1 LTDDAPRPE
10 ARVLNRRYRL
20 VYQLGAGGMGSVW
33 LADDQLLERSVALKE
48 LLPWTGRAGL
58 PARRA
63 RAVQEA
69 RAMARVRHPA
79 IVPIHDVFFI
89 DEDPWIVMD
98 YISGRSLSDMIQ
110 QGTLDERSI
119 ARIGL
124 HVLRGLAAV
133 HRAGV
138 VHRDVKPANILV
150 ADDGSIFLVDFGI
163 ARIAGDTSL
172 TGHSILGTPDFLA
185 PERLREGHEVGP
197 PADLWALGVTFYFA
211 LEGYS
216 PFWRESESGWQAIL
230 LAILNEPPRRPAHGG
245 PLADLTLRMLSKDP
259 ERRANADQILAVL
272 ESIVRTPPAPPL
284 SMPSR
289 PPEPVEFAESAAR
302 PQLTR
307 ALTDPG
313 PEPPRSR
320 SWRGQATRQSPPQ
333 EAPAGEQPAHVRP
346 LASPQSAGEA
356 PRRSAALRQPA
367 ALAPASAYRPN
378 RGAVR
383 NGAVGNGR
391 HDRFAEARD
400 MIRNVG
406 TDTGVAM
413 LLAMSEADAARIL
426 ADCPPKLCGDL
437 LQGISAVRP
446 ATAATI
452 LRTLR
457 SRAAGRAFAYLRPQT
472 ASSLVAEMTPHE
484 ALRILDNADERTVA
498 AVLMELPVP
507 VSARLVKSMYSQQ
520 RAAQVLTHVRP
531 STAAELLR
539 PDAEFAAGVLRH
551 LSEPV
556 RKQVSRYL
564 TAEGSAS

>member
-1 LTDDAPRPE
+1 M
-10 ARVLNRRYRL
+10 LNGRYRL
-20 VYQLGAGGMGSVW
+20 VYQLGTGGMGSVW

-48 LLPWTGRAGL
+48 LLPGTGQAGQ

-89 DEDPWIVMD
+89 KEDPWIVMD
-98 YISGRSLSDMIQ
+98 YISGPSLSDMIK

-124 HVLRGLAAV
+124 SVLHGLAAV

-172 TGHSILGTPDFLA
+172 TGQSIVGTPDFLA
-185 PERLREGHEVGP
+185 PERLREGHQVGP
-197 PADLWALGVTFYFA
+197 AADIWALGVTFYLA

-230 LAILNEPPRRPAHGG
+230 LAILSEPPRPPVHGG
-245 PLADLTLRMLSKDP
+245 PLADITLRMLSKDP

-272 ESIVRTPPAPPL
+272 ESIVQAPPL
-284 SMPSR
+284 ATSAR
-289 PPEPVEFAESAAR
+289 PPEAIESAGPAAPHQPTR
-302 PQLTR
+302 PL
-307 ALTDPG
+307 ADPG
-313 PEPPRSR
+313 PEPSR
-320 SWRGQATRQSPPQ
+320 GRRWRDPAARQAPPQ
-333 EAPAGEQPAHVRP
+333 GAPAGDQPARVRP
-346 LASPQSAGEA
+346 LAPPQGAEDA
-356 PRRSAALRQPA
+356 PRRSAAPRPPA
-367 ALAPASAYRPN
+367 VLAPAPAVRAD
-378 RGAVR
+378 RGA
-383 NGAVGNGR
+383 AAAGNGR
-391 HDRFAEARD
+391 HSRFAEARD

-437 LQGISAVRP
+437 LQGISVARP
-446 ATAATI
+446 ATALTI

-457 SRAAGRAFAYLRPQT
+457 SQAAGRAFAYLRPQT
-472 ASSLVAEMTPHE
+472 ASSLVAEMTSHE

-507 VSARLVKSMYSQQ
+507 VSAALVKSMYSKQ

-531 STAAELLR
+531 STAADLLR
-539 PDAEFAAGVLRH
+539 PDAAFATGVLRH

-556 RKQVSRYL
+556 RKQVSRHL
-564 TAEGSAS
+564 TVGVQSTSKGSGTS

>member
-1 LTDDAPRPE
+1 LTDDAPRRE
-10 ARVLNRRYRL
+10 GWVLNGRYRL

-48 LLPWTGRAGL
+48 LLPETGQAGQ

-89 DEDPWIVMD
+89 KEDPWIVMD
-98 YISGRSLSDMIQ
+98 YISGRSLSDMIK

-124 HVLRGLAAV
+124 SVLRGLAAV

-172 TGHSILGTPDFLA
+172 TGQSIVGTPDFLA
-185 PERLREGHEVGP
+185 PERLREGHRVGP
-197 PADLWALGVTFYFA
+197 AADIWALGVTFYLA

-230 LAILNEPPRRPAHGG
+230 LAILSESPRPPAHGG
-245 PLADLTLRMLSKDP
+245 PLADITLRMLSKDP

-272 ESIVRTPPAPPL
+272 ESIVQVPPAPPL
-284 SMPSR
+284 ATPPR
-289 PPEPVEFAESAAR
+289 PPEAVESAGPGAR
-302 PQLTR
+302 HQPTR
-307 ALTDPG
+307 PLADPA
-313 PEPPRSR
+313 PEPSR
-320 SWRGQATRQSPPQ
+320 GRRRRDPAARQAPPH
-333 EAPAGEQPAHVRP
+333 EAPAGDQPVRVRP
-346 LASPQSAGEA
+346 LASPQAAEDA
-356 PRRSAALRQPA
+356 PRRPA
-367 ALAPASAYRPN
+367 APRPPAAPNPA
-378 RGAVR
+378 AVR
-383 NGAVGNGR
+383 ADRGVAANEAAGNGR
-391 HDRFAEARD
+391 PSRFAEARD

-437 LQGISAVRP
+437 LQGIGVARP
-446 ATAATI
+446 ATAVTI

-457 SRAAGRAFAYLRPQT
+457 SQAAGRAFAYLRPQT
-472 ASSLVAEMTPHE
+472 ASSLVAEMPSHE

-507 VSARLVKSMYSQQ
+507 VSAALVKSMYSKQ

-531 STAAELLR
+531 STAADLLR
-539 PDAEFAAGVLRH
+539 PDAEFATSVLRY

-556 RKQVSRYL
+556 RKQVSRHL
-564 TAEGSAS
+564 TVGGSVN

>member
-1 LTDDAPRPE
+1 MTDEAPRSE
-10 ARVLNRRYRL
+10 TRVLNGRYRL
-20 VYQLGAGGMGSVW
+20 VYRLGVGGMGSVW

-48 LLPWTGRAGL
+48 LLPRTDVADL

-69 RAMARVRHPA
+69 RAMARVRHPG

-98 YISGRSLSDMIQ
+98 YISGRSLSDMIKPQ
-110 QGTLDERSI
+110 TLDEQSI

-124 HVLRGLAAV
+124 HVLRGLVAL

-163 ARIAGDTSL
+163 ARITGDTSL
-172 TGHSILGTPDFLA
+172 TGQSIVGTPDFLA
-185 PERLREGHEVGP
+185 PERLREGYEVGP
-197 PADLWALGVTFYFA
+197 PADIWALGVTFYFA

-216 PFWRESESGWQAIL
+216 PFLRKSESGWQAIL
-230 LAILNEPPRRPAHGG
+230 LAILSEPPRPLTHRG
-245 PLADLTLRMLSKDP
+245 PLADITMRMLQKEP
-259 ERRANADQILAVL
+259 EDRANADQVIAVL
-272 ESIVRTPPAPPL
+272 ESILRASQAPPDARPLPPLQSEDFTDTVAGPGPTSVLTDQQPQPSRDRDRRDQAARQRAPAERPPAERPVRDRSVL
-284 SMPSR
+284 SPWEGGRSPRRAAAVGRPAKPS
-289 PPEPVEFAESAAR
+289 S
-302 PQLTR
+302 
-307 ALTDPG
+307 
-313 PEPPRSR
+313 
-320 SWRGQATRQSPPQ
+320 
-333 EAPAGEQPAHVRP
+333 APAPHG
-346 LASPQSAGEA
+346 
-356 PRRSAALRQPA
+356 
-367 ALAPASAYRPN
+367 
-378 RGAVR
+378 
-383 NGAVGNGR
+383 GR
-391 HDRFAEARD
+391 DRFAEARD

-413 LLAMSEADAARIL
+413 LLAMSDADAARIL
-426 ADCPPKLCGDL
+426 VDCPPRLCGDL

-457 SRAAGRAFAYLRPQT
+457 STIAGRAFAYLRPQT
-472 ASSLVAEMTPHE
+472 ASSLVEAMTPHE
-484 ALRILDNADERTVA
+484 ALRILDNTDERTVA

-507 VSARLVKSMYSQQ
+507 LSAVLVKSMYSRQ

-539 PDAEFAAGVLRH
+539 PDQEFTAGVLRH

-556 RKQVSRYL
+556 RKQVSRHL
-564 TAEGSAS
+564 TGGDSAGK

>member
-1 LTDDAPRPE
+1 MTDDAPRAQ
-10 ARVLNRRYRL
+10 ARVLNGRYRL
-20 VYQLGAGGMGSVW
+20 VYQLGVGGMGSVW

-48 LLPWTGRAGL
+48 LLPRTGLGDL

-98 YISGRSLSDMIQ
+98 YVSGRSLSDMIKQ
-110 QGTLDERSI
+110 QTLDERSI

-124 HVLRGLAAV
+124 HVLRGLVAL

-163 ARIAGDTSL
+163 ARIVGDTSL
-172 TGHSILGTPDFLA
+172 TGQSIVGTPDFLA
-185 PERLREGHEVGP
+185 PERLREGYEVGP
-197 PADLWALGVTFYFA
+197 PADIWALGVTFYLA

-245 PLADLTLRMLSKDP
+245 PLADITLRMLHKDP
-259 ERRANADQILAVL
+259 ERRANADQVLALL
-272 ESIVRTPPAPPL
+272 ESIAGVPP
-284 SMPSR
+284 
-289 PPEPVEFAESAAR
+289 
-302 PQLTR
+302 
-307 ALTDPG
+307 
-313 PEPPRSR
+313 
-320 SWRGQATRQSPPQ
+320 
-333 EAPAGEQPAHVRP
+333 
-346 LASPQSAGEA
+346 
-356 PRRSAALRQPA
+356 
-367 ALAPASAYRPN
+367 APASAGRPPPTMVLTDPVPEPPPGWSRRDRGARRSPPLDRPAANDRPVASPQDSGGGPRQPVAPHPPPARAQVSAYRPPY
-378 RGAVR
+378 GGTG
-383 NGAVGNGR
+383 NGAAGNR
-391 HDRFAEARD
+391 RRDRFAEARE

-413 LLAMSEADAARIL
+413 LLAMSESDATRIL

-457 SRAAGRAFAYLRPQT
+457 SHAAGRAFAYLRPQT
-472 ASSLVAEMTPHE
+472 ASSIVAAMTPQE
-484 ALRILDNADERTVA
+484 ALRLLDNTDERTVA
-498 AVLMELPVP
+498 AVLMELPVS
-507 VSARLVKSMYSQQ
+507 VSATLVKSMYSKQ

-539 PDAEFAAGVLRH
+539 PDAEFATGVLRH

-556 RKQVSRYL
+556 RKEVSRHL
-564 TAEGSAS
+564 TAGGSAN